1 MIVAL
6 PMPAKYAIWKVP
18 VPTYRRPWVVI
29 RPDLTVVGY
38 FRTWSQA
45 RNAYVGDVAHQRLE
59 AAL

>member
-18 VPTYRRPWVVI
+18 GWPYRRPWVVI

-38 FRTWSQA
+38 FRTWDQA
-45 RNAYVGDVAHQRLE
+45 QHAYLGDVALQRMK